1 MYSRL
6 FSTPPEHIISK
17 KGKAKFGT
25 YKGVSPKT
33 EIRGMYA
40 PYAGIPVPAFIS
52 NLRIKSRLN
61 FIFNLNKF
69 FGFVEFF
76 DFKVIGLSEIILWN
90 KETSKK
96 YVYHFIM
103 PPRRRFIPTT
113 TSRGIC
119 ATYNKRRFVKI
130 SWGRQHLH
138 HAMTFKVHGDSA
150 RPNIE
155 GYIYSQKED
164 KIHSDFMFV
173 NPSPTSSRCSAT
185 WLATMAASGHITI
198 NGEEADDSNGLCA
211 MSLNR
216 TYYKFH
222 SRSIMAWGMG
232 DCDGKKIIFQ
242 IKNTELDA
250 ADADNYN
257 DNILIIDGKESA
269 LPSVLLTCPFGS
281 DKKWII
287 QDTESMVDLSFTPA
301 SVNNHILNLIALRT
315 ENEVVFG
322 NFEGTLLDSQGE
334 KIQLKNF
341 SGIITK
347 GLLRL

>member
-6 FSTPPEHIISK
+6 FSEPPEHIVK
-17 KGKAKFGT
+17 KGKASFGS

-40 PYAGIPVPAFIS
+40 PYAGIPLPAFIS

-61 FIFNLNKF
+61 FIFSLEKYC
-69 FGFVEFF
+69 GFVEFF
-76 DFKVIGLSEIILWN
+76 DFKVIGLAELIIWN

-96 YVYHFIM
+96 FVYHFIM

-113 TSRGIC
+113 TTRGIC
-119 ATYNKRRFVKI
+119 ATYSDRRFIKV

-138 HAMTFKVHGDSA
+138 HAMTFKVHGDSV
-150 RPNIE
+150 RPSIE
-155 GYIYSQKED
+155 GYIYSPKED
-164 KIHSDFMFV
+164 DIHTDFLFV
-173 NPSPTSSRCSAT
+173 NPSPASSRCSAT
-185 WLATMAASGHITI
+185 WFASMSANGHIAI
-198 NGEEADDSNGLCA
+198 DGEEADDSNGLCA

-222 SRSIMAWGMG
+222 SRSTFAWGIG
-232 DCDGKKIIFQ
+232 DCNGKKIIFQ
-242 IKNTELDA
+242 IKNTEMDA

-257 DNILIIDGKESA
+257 DNILIIDGKETA
-269 LPSVLLTCPFGS
+269 LPSVLMTTPFGT

-287 QDTESMVDLSFTPA
+287 QDTESMVDLSFTPQA
-301 SVNNHILNLIALRT
+301 VNHHVLNFIALRT
-315 ENEVVFG
+315 ENEVIYG
-322 NFEGTLLDSQGE
+322 TFEGVLLNSQGE
-334 KIQLKNF
+334 KIQLKNLT
-341 SGIITK
+341 GIITK

>member
-1 MYSRL
+1 MYARL
-6 FSTPPEHIISK
+6 FSAPPEHIVE
-17 KGKAKFGT
+17 KGRAKFGT

-40 PYAGIPVPAFIS
+40 PYAGIPLPSIIS

-61 FIFNLNKF
+61 FIFSLDKF
-69 FGFVEFF
+69 CGFVEFF
-76 DFKVIGLSEIILWN
+76 DFKIIGLAELILWN
-90 KETSKK
+90 KESAKK

-103 PPRRRFIPTT
+103 PPRRRFIPTAT
-113 TSRGIC
+113 NRGIC
-119 ATYNKRRFVKI
+119 ATYSDRRFIKV
-130 SWGRQHLH
+130 SWGRNHLH

-150 RPNIE
+150 RPTIE

-164 KIHSDFMFV
+164 DIHSDFMFI

-185 WLATMAASGHITI
+185 WFAAMNAKGHITI
-198 NGEEADDSNGLCA
+198 DGDEADDSEGLCC

-222 SRSIMAWGMG
+222 SRSTFAWGIG
-232 DCDGKKIIFQ
+232 TCEGKKIIFQ

-257 DNILIIDGKESA
+257 DNILVIDGEETA
-269 LPSVLLTCPFGS
+269 LPSVLMTYPFGT

-301 SVNNHILNLIALRT
+301 AVNHHRLNLIALRA
-315 ENEVVFG
+315 ENDVIYG
-322 NFEGTLLDSQGE
+322 NFEGVLMNSKGE